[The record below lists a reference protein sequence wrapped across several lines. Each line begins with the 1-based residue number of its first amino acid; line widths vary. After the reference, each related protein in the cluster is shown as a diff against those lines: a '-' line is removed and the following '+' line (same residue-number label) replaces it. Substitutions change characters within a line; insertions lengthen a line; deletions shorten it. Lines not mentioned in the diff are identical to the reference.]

1 MYLVLMVNTTVTIL
15 AMKNILKSIGQ
26 VNVFLITV
34 Y

>member
-15 AMKNILKSIGQ
+15 ALKNILKSIGK